1 MKILQVLLACVQC
14 NAGLLL
20 TEGINPP
27 SGLLTSPSLL
37 PFLALFNC
45 HTADVIFEMVQTCF
59 RMTVQT
65 RLSELL
71 RRCAESTLVEMVIYI
86 FSNYNMQNPPGM
98 FYFIFKS
105 ITSIILFVIIL
116 YYHSSLTSFFF
127 LFLFLSELTTSSNIP
142 HSTSPTPES
151 DININENPNNTQ
163 EPLPPSG
170 PPSLQSSTSGIEGP
184 ATVILPAVFPPPS
197 PLLSTV
203 MLMAN

>member
-1 MKILQVLLACVQC
+1 MYSVTLVFYLQKVLIP
-14 NAGLLL
+14 LLV
-20 TEGINPP
+20 
-27 SGLLTSPSLL
+27 SSLLRLFFPSL
-37 PFLALFNC
+37 PSSNC

-116 YYHSSLTSFFF
+116 YYHSSLTNFFF
-127 LFLFLSELTTSSNIP
+127 SFSFSFSFRTHNIIQHSSLNF
-142 HSTSPTPES
+142 
-151 DININENPNNTQ
+151 PNTRIRYQ
-163 EPLPPSG
+163 Y
-170 PPSLQSSTSGIEGP
+170 
-184 ATVILPAVFPPPS
+184 
-197 PLLSTV
+197 
-203 MLMAN
+203 